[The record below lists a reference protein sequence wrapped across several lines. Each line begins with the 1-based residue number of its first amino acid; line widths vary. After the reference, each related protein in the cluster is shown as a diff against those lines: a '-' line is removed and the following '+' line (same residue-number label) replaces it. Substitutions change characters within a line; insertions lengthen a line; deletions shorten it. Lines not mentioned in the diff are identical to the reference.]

1 MGRQP
6 LKREVAM
13 IISYNKPT
21 DYIIDHLRADG
32 IACKC
37 CGLVNIDHRFLY
49 HRGELR
55 KEWGSPL
62 TMNSI
67 CRCPAYNITED
78 VGGHKN
84 SLHQTTNKKHGC
96 NTCGADVNVYGW
108 FAARKKDFAKLA
120 LSTGWSVGLAENFIH
135 IDRRTE
141 VIKYKQTTFFYGSPP
156 SWYGN

>member
-1 MGRQP
+1 
-6 LKREVAM
+6 M

-21 DYIIDHLRADG
+21 DYIIDHLRADE

-37 CGLVNIDHRFLY
+37 CGLINIDHRFLY
-49 HRGELR
+49 HWGELR

-67 CRCPAYNITED
+67 CRCPDHNKAE
-78 VGGHKN
+78 GGHTN
-84 SLHQTTNKKHGC
+84 SLHQTTNKKHGS
-96 NTCGADVNVYGW
+96 NTLAGDVGVFGW
-108 FAARKKDFAKLA
+108 SIARKKDFAKLA

-141 VIKYKQTTFFYGSPP
+141 VIGYTKTTFFYGSPP